1 MIGMIL
7 CGGYGTRLQRFEP
20 NLPKVLLDIQNSLTI
35 LDKQLFNYKSAGFD
49 QVILLTGY
57 LSKKIEE
64 RYGPEYKGLKI
75 GYIVENRPLGTL
87 NAVRLGMQ
95 KENQDAM
102 VSNGDVVT
110 DLNLKSMKREF
121 ERSNCL
127 GSIFVTK
134 MPSPYG
140 MVILGDKFIESFE
153 EKPRLDHYINGG
165 FYCFS
170 KDILEL
176 LNEFVTGDLEKKLFP
191 KLAKEKQLAHY
202 REDVPFWASI
212 DTARDLEKTRQEF
225 EGRIEKPWGFEKVLN
240 LTDAG
245 VTKNL
250 YILGGYR
257 TSLHIHERREETLHV
272 RSGSGHIEFENR
284 DPEKFKEGSVIKIK
298 PKTLHSIVAT
308 KNTTIYEVSTFFP
321 EDTVRDTMRVKDFYT
336 AR

>member
-7 CGGYGTRLQRFEP
+7 CGGYGKGLQQFEP
-20 NLPKVLLDIQNSLTI
+20 YLPKVLLDIKDGLTI
-35 LDKQLFNYKSAGFD
+35 LDKQLFDYRSAGFD

-64 RYGPEYKGLKI
+64 RYGSEYKGLKI
-75 GYIVENRPLGTL
+75 DYIVEDRPRGTL
-87 NAVRLGMQ
+87 NAVRLGME
-95 KENQDAM
+95 KANQDVM

-121 ERSNCL
+121 ESSNCL

-140 MVILGDKFIESFE
+140 MVILSDKFIESFE
-153 EKPRLDHYINGG
+153 EKPTLDYYINGG

-170 KDILEL
+170 KDTSEL
-176 LNEFVTGDLEKKLFP
+176 FNEFGTGDLEKKLFP
-191 KLAKEKQLAHY
+191 KLAKEKQLVNY
-202 REDVPFWASI
+202 KEDVPFWASI
-212 DTARDLEKTRQEF
+212 DTVKDLEKTRQEF
-225 EGRIEKPWGFEKVLN
+225 EERIEKPWGFEKVLS

-245 VTKNL
+245 LTKNL

-257 TSLHIHERREETLHV
+257 TSLHLHEQREETLHV
-272 RSGSGHIEFENR
+272 RIGLGHIEFENR
-284 DPEKFKEGSVIKIK
+284 APEKFKEGSVIKIK
-298 PKTLHSIVAT
+298 PKTLHSIVAIE
-308 KNTTIYEVSTFFP
+308 NTTIYEVSTFFP
-321 EDTVRDTMRVKDFYT
+321 EDIVRVKDFYT